1 MTFANLLNMACAECN
16 HSIKSNS
23 DSIECYGFCGRKFH
37 FTCVSKNNSSYK
49 KAIIPY
55 LVNIPNLQWY
65 CNDCLPLTFNGTF
78 NGILSKLNKCTDNLN
93 DVVTPIVTQNADAP
107 NSLTD
112 QNVSSQPI
120 NTQPTSDNID
130 IAAPLSQQT
139 STSSVDTQLNGS
151 SISMADADADTDSDI
166 EFVDNT
172 HSNKRKIRTSRAF
185 KNLKRQKPSLSS
197 VTNDVQLDDLVFNNT
212 ETPLNDYVFNKNADC
227 TQSNDAS
234 QKKPNIKHIH
244 VSPFCLPT
252 NESNIVG
259 HISTFDSIKN
269 HLGEIA
275 CKKLVSEKAS
285 KKMKKNLTF
294 VSFKLSVPESCF
306 EILLKSS
313 SWPQG
318 VTATEFV
325 DKSNSKQSPPIRIN
339 ANKCSAL
346 PIKSVKKNSINGKPN
361 NVNRNSRSKSNFRRN
376 SPPINYQRQNVQST
390 MNSSPPLLHPLL
402 YNQMYQQNQ
411 MYQASQ
417 IYGNRRN

>member
-1 MTFANLLNMACAECN
+1 
-16 HSIKSNS
+16 
-23 DSIECYGFCGRKFH
+23 
-37 FTCVSKNNSSYK
+37 
-49 KAIIPY
+49 
-55 LVNIPNLQWY
+55 
-65 CNDCLPLTFNGTF
+65 
-78 NGILSKLNKCTDNLN
+78 
-93 DVVTPIVTQNADAP
+93 
-107 NSLTD
+107 
-112 QNVSSQPI
+112 
-120 NTQPTSDNID
+120 
-130 IAAPLSQQT
+130 
-139 STSSVDTQLNGS
+139 
-151 SISMADADADTDSDI
+151 MADADADTDTDI
-166 EFVDNT
+166 EFVDNSQ
-172 HSNKRKIRTSRAF
+172 SNKRKIRTSRAF
-185 KNLKRQKPSLSS
+185 KDLKRQKPSLSS
-197 VTNDVQLDDLVFNNT
+197 VTSDVHLNDLVFNNT
-212 ETPLNDYVFNKNADC
+212 ETPLNDYEFNKNADS

-259 HISTFDSIKN
+259 HISTFDSIKK
-269 HLGEIA
+269 HLDEIA
-275 CKKLVSEKAS
+275 CKKLVSEKAN

-325 DKSNSKQSPPIRIN
+325 DKSNSKQSPPIREN
-339 ANKCSAL
+339 ANKRSPL
-346 PIKSVKKNSINGKPN
+346 SNKSVKKNSTNGKPN

-376 SPPINYQRQNVQST
+376 SPPIIHQRQSVQST

-417 IYGNRRN
+417 FYGNRRN